1 MQSVRKLVESESQY
15 VSVDYCLIT
24 SVDRNLS
31 GIDYLMSPLHISE
44 TAAFLAP

>member
-15 VSVDYCLIT
+15 VSVDYCLT
-24 SVDRNLS
+24 RVDRNLS
-31 GIDYLMSPLHISE
+31 GIDYLMSHLHVSE